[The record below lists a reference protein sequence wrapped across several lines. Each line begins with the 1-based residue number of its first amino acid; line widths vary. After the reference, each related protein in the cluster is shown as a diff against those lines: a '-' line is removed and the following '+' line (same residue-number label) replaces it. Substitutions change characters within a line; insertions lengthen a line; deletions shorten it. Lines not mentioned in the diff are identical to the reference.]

1 MNAITLS
8 LNSGHVSLVSHPDD
22 IAGLVLN
29 ASEEAPCDLT
39 EITKI
44 GISFGPLHYFL
55 ASVDFPFLPYLINY
69 FQYSYLYYFGDPSS
83 FRLQAS

>member
-8 LNSGHVSLVSHPDD
+8 LNSGHASLVSHPDD

-44 GISFGPLHYFL
+44 GISFGPLH
-55 ASVDFPFLPYLINY
+55 
-69 FQYSYLYYFGDPSS
+69 
-83 FRLQAS
+83 